1 MRVDSLEDVPFR
13 LLLVATWAVAWGAM
27 TVFDAIQA
35 LYGAGGSFGRYVFAF
50 SGGVLG
56 AVVLVL
62 AVLLFT
68 TAPFVRKATVCAFV
82 ALAVGEAV
90 SATAADPVAMATVGL
105 HLASALV
112 LVLTRRFFRT
122 DRADP
127 EGSAVRVGAR

>member
-1 MRVDSLEDVPFR
+1 MKVHSLEDVPFR

-27 TVFDAIQA
+27 TVFDAIQTLHA
-35 LYGAGGSFGRYVFAF
+35 AGGSFGRYVFAF
-50 SGGVLG
+50 SGGVFG

-82 ALAVGEAV
+82 ALAVGEAFTGTV
-90 SATAADPVAMATVGL
+90 VDPAATVTVAL

-112 LVLTRRFFRT
+112 LVLTRGFFRT
-122 DRADP
+122 DRAEP
-127 EGSAVRVGAR
+127 EGSAIRIGAR